1 MWGRLSSN
9 RAAKDLSNGGVTKVH
24 VDDPQAETVLS
35 EGLGDLLA
43 LLQADKDPRQIVVLC
58 IGTDRST
65 GDALGPLTGSFL
77 QELAP
82 DIVASPGFAVYGTLN
97 SPVHATNLSEA
108 LDMIATVHGRPLII
122 AVDACLGKSESVGH
136 VTVGLGPVRPGTG
149 VNKVLPMV
157 GDVHITGVVN
167 VGGYMEY
174 LVLQNTRL
182 NLVMRMSRLI
192 ASAMAL
198 CIRSLQAEREVAM
211 AQVPKVFPDLPFPA
225 EPAGET
231 GV

>member
-1 MWGRLSSN
+1 MWSRLSNHRVS
-9 RAAKDLSNGGVTKVH
+9 RDLSIGGVTKVH
-24 VDDPQAETVLS
+24 VDDPQAEAVLS
-35 EGLGDLLA
+35 EGLADLLA
-43 LLQADKDPRQIVVLC
+43 LLRADRDARQIVVLC

-82 DIVASPGFAVYGTLN
+82 DIVASPDFAVYGTLN

-108 LDMIATVHGRPLII
+108 LDTIARVHRKPLIV

-149 VNKVLPMV
+149 VNKVLPTV

-182 NLVMRMSRLI
+182 NLVMKMSRLI

-198 CIRSLQAEREVAM
+198 CMRGLQAEREVAM
-211 AQVPKVFPDLPFPA
+211 AKVPKVFPDLA
-225 EPAGET
+225 LGTEPAGET